1 MKHTCG
7 TTTGPRSVVRSPTPG
22 ARRIVA
28 VRSSVSST
36 PPPSKGPM
44 IAKRIGDAAAV
55 WVLAIGYAM
64 ATAVSLHA
72 SESLELG
79 EEVFSNNCAAC
90 HAGGGNVVAAGRT
103 LEADA
108 ISQYLDGGLNVESV
122 VKQVQNGKNAMPAWS
137 GRLDEDEIQ
146 SVSEYVYNQSKNN
159 LW

>member
-1 MKHTCG
+1 
-7 TTTGPRSVVRSPTPG
+7 
-22 ARRIVA
+22 
-28 VRSSVSST
+28 
-36 PPPSKGPM
+36 M